1 MELICLG
8 PLHDEPND
16 FFNKKMKFDCSL
28 CDTLEDLTI
37 IGLKSHLGVMNGYKI
52 PSKLEMNI

>member
-28 CDTLEDLTI
+28 CDTLEESSLN
-37 IGLKSHLGVMNGYKI
+37 GLKSHLGAMNGYD
-52 PSKLEMNI
+52 MNV